1 LLDKDFILNYTL
13 NCEVIKEEKSMP
25 LERQIW
31 DVMDNRFTQVT
42 PETPLKEACAILTG
56 LHGTKP
62 GGPGL
67 VVMRANGEY
76 LGVLSV
82 NDILRYLNFIYD
94 QALQEKENWLDRL
107 MDRCADESLL
117 SVNDVMTR
125 FDISIR
131 PNQKII
137 EAIRIMLEEDVDLL
151 PVEDAGKIIG
161 VIYGETV
168 LGEIARLV
176 NKNPNY

>member
-1 LLDKDFILNYTL
+1 
-13 NCEVIKEEKSMP
+13 MP

-31 DVMDNRFTQVT
+31 DVMDMLFTKVT
-42 PETPLKEACAILTG
+42 PETPLKEACALLTG

-62 GGPGL
+62 GGPRPGL

-82 NDILRYLNFIYD
+82 NDILRYLNFMYD
-94 QALQEKENWLDRL
+94 QALREKEHWLDRL
-107 MDRCADESLL
+107 TDRCADESLL

-137 EAIRIMLEEDVDLL
+137 EGIRIMLEKEVDLL
-151 PVEDAGKIIG
+151 PVEDSGKIIG
-161 VIYGETV
+161 VIYGETI

-176 NKNPNY
+176 EKNPNY

>member
-1 LLDKDFILNYTL
+1 LLDKDFFLNYTL
-13 NCEVIKEEKSMP
+13 NGEVIKEEKSMP

-56 LHGTKP
+56 LHRTKP

-82 NDILRYLNFIYD
+82 KDILRYLNFRYD
-94 QALQEKENWLDRL
+94 QALREKEHWLDRL

-117 SVNDVMTR
+117 SVNEVMTR
-125 FDISIR
+125 FAISIR

-151 PVEDAGKIIG
+151 PVEDAGKVIG
-161 VIYGETV
+161 VIYGETI

-176 NKNPNY
+176 NKNPN